1 MPLIAFDGM
10 DGSGKST
17 HLDLATQTYQ
27 RLFPDEKPPIII
39 HHPAHTG
46 LGRTVRD
53 LLHVNKVRFNPHVE
67 AYLYAADLVQQL
79 LDVVDPAEDAGRIVF
94 AHRWLVT
101 ALVYRFVDGIDRDYA
116 IELYKQVCSIP
127 NTNLVLC
134 PDINLVFLTDPTE
147 VCKRVEA
154 RETTSVSPY
163 ENLEAAMRVHAE
175 FHTYGQFANTSAHFG
190 PNHYIDTT
198 FRDIFVTHLEVM
210 RQIGNRLDNVHNNII
225 KRYANN
231 LTEPQFLDFFP
242 SVKDT

>member
-79 LDVVDPAEDAGRIVF
+79 LDVVDPAGCR
-94 AHRWLVT
+94 
-101 ALVYRFVDGIDRDYA
+101 
-116 IELYKQVCSIP
+116 
-127 NTNLVLC
+127 
-134 PDINLVFLTDPTE
+134 
-147 VCKRVEA
+147 
-154 RETTSVSPY
+154 
-163 ENLEAAMRVHAE
+163 
-175 FHTYGQFANTSAHFG
+175 TYCFCASLACDCACLSFCGW
-190 PNHYIDTT
+190 Y
-198 FRDIFVTHLEVM
+198 
-210 RQIGNRLDNVHNNII
+210 
-225 KRYANN
+225 
-231 LTEPQFLDFFP
+231 
-242 SVKDT
+242 